1 MYKWF
6 IVGFKKSGGKKYQIR
21 VCAENGQQAVNIAY
35 SKLHSQL
42 GEGDFYIVR
51 DDEDDEE

>member
-35 SKLHSQL
+35 SKLHSEL
-42 GEGDFYIVR
+42 GEGHFYIVGE
-51 DDEDDEE
+51 DEDAEE